1 MGSAAGAE
9 MPSRLRKRL
18 ACSVSSCSAARMS
31 FLFFASTETDESSA
45 MRAAVTV
52 AVAIP
57 KSPEESS
64 ASADLV
70 KKLFCY
76 HASACEVVSR
86 SDGAQE

>member
-1 MGSAAGAE
+1 
-9 MPSRLRKRL
+9 
-18 ACSVSSCSAARMS
+18 
-31 FLFFASTETDESSA
+31 

-52 AVAIP
+52 AVANP

-70 KKLFCY
+70 EKLFCY
-76 HASACEVVSR
+76 HASACGVVSR